1 MFFAEIHIVPD
12 SEVLLHI
19 FNFGLF
25 FLPASFFHSTVAL
38 LFLSDLIFIIRPFI
52 IIVIVMMLFL
62 LLVILIEMCDF
73 SELLFILVSLLL
85 ALFLV
90 SVLFDLL
97 SEV

>member
-52 IIVIVMMLFL
+52 IVIVMMFLL

>member
-1 MFFAEIHIVPD
+1 M
-12 SEVLLHI
+12 LLHI

-38 LFLSDLIFIIRPFI
+38 LFLTYPIFIIRPFI
-52 IIVIVMMLFL
+52 IVIVMMFLL
-62 LLVILIEMCDF
+62 LLVILIEMRDF
-73 SELLFILVSLLL
+73 SELLLILVSLLL